1 MIGKSSS
8 TTAAVKPGA
17 LCYNGGNRGENPGA
31 KRNPLGFGRKRQPA
45 ATGAGAKTT
54 RGGVRR
60 TMRKRRV
67 KIRRNVRVFR
77 KLLLLLAGCLL
88 VFLLCV
94 RLGTRRMEAE
104 IRQRD
109 DRQAW
114 DALQQVEHA
123 GEMLIDELLGL
134 SEDIVSQKNLVAF
147 STGEKGKESLVVELL
162 REKMESS
169 TLINNVYLLSPDQN
183 ICVTANGRE
192 NLAGITSMLTE
203 EGQTVLLNPADFTGR
218 FRFLSLAPGKNPDN
232 STLTFVRPVMDESAT
247 RVGMVLF
254 LLDRNTVNIRNGA
267 FMLPSRYDLYWLDGT
282 GVLYNTNEVAA
293 AGALRFSGL
302 RESTA
307 QLVEG
312 EAGRGKLRCYSMKS
326 PRTELAY
333 AILTPDESYAGMA
346 ARVWLPVT
354 VGALLILA
362 AGGWFF
368 FRYVRGQSRTISNAF
383 QVLSEKGIVNMD
395 DAETEGLDKLVVKL
409 VAERE
414 ILSDRLDHFR
424 SIDFDNKLALVLA
437 GGEEPDESFRFL
449 HGLFAV
455 CVISIDNQ
463 SVFRKDKSINASEEK
478 ALIKLVVDN
487 VLSEHYV
494 CYSRF
499 AGKKIACLINFRE
512 RGDKTGLQTILEELE
527 VLRGVCEE
535 ELELIFVAGVSGVS
549 ENRGDIGALYEEAI
563 RAQEY
568 ARVRSLPLVAYDEVE
583 KKIRNPEA
591 AGNYYKRLIEKE
603 QLIIEN
609 CQPWN
614 YRNVAA
620 AVADFEKLLL
630 SNPVNTFDEVQDKCK
645 EAFLAMVNT
654 LRQNRQAEVYDA
666 QSERRDME
674 ELRLCNT
681 SEQLHVFFT
690 LFLKKLDDCVTS
702 SRVEE
707 QDYFIAKV
715 ESILEKNY
723 ADMSLSVGMIAEEL
737 NMPMRLVSS
746 QYKQKTG
753 YGLLDRIHSFRVE
766 KAKAMLLDT
775 QDSVYE
781 IAERCGYEN
790 VNTFIRV
797 FRKYTGKTPG
807 RFRGN

>member
-1 MIGKSSS
+1 
-8 TTAAVKPGA
+8 
-17 LCYNGGNRGENPGA
+17 
-31 KRNPLGFGRKRQPA
+31 
-45 ATGAGAKTT
+45 
-54 RGGVRR
+54 
-60 TMRKRRV
+60 
-67 KIRRNVRVFR
+67 
-77 KLLLLLAGCLL
+77 
-88 VFLLCV
+88 
-94 RLGTRRMEAE
+94 
-104 IRQRD
+104 
-109 DRQAW
+109 
-114 DALQQVEHA
+114 
-123 GEMLIDELLGL
+123 
-134 SEDIVSQKNLVAF
+134 
-147 STGEKGKESLVVELL
+147 
-162 REKMESS
+162 
-169 TLINNVYLLSPDQN
+169 
-183 ICVTANGRE
+183 
-192 NLAGITSMLTE
+192 
-203 EGQTVLLNPADFTGR
+203 
-218 FRFLSLAPGKNPDN
+218 
-232 STLTFVRPVMDESAT
+232 
-247 RVGMVLF
+247 
-254 LLDRNTVNIRNGA
+254 
-267 FMLPSRYDLYWLDGT
+267 
-282 GVLYNTNEVAA
+282 
-293 AGALRFSGL
+293 
-302 RESTA
+302 
-307 QLVEG
+307 
-312 EAGRGKLRCYSMKS
+312 MKS

>member
-1 MIGKSSS
+1 
-8 TTAAVKPGA
+8 
-17 LCYNGGNRGENPGA
+17 
-31 KRNPLGFGRKRQPA
+31 
-45 ATGAGAKTT
+45 
-54 RGGVRR
+54 
-60 TMRKRRV
+60 MRKRRV

-326 PRTELAY
+326 PRTELA
-333 AILTPDESYAGMA
+333 
-346 ARVWLPVT
+346 
-354 VGALLILA
+354 
-362 AGGWFF
+362 
-368 FRYVRGQSRTISNAF
+368 
-383 QVLSEKGIVNMD
+383 
-395 DAETEGLDKLVVKL
+395 
-409 VAERE
+409 
-414 ILSDRLDHFR
+414 
-424 SIDFDNKLALVLA
+424 
-437 GGEEPDESFRFL
+437 
-449 HGLFAV
+449 
-455 CVISIDNQ
+455 
-463 SVFRKDKSINASEEK
+463 
-478 ALIKLVVDN
+478 
-487 VLSEHYV
+487 
-494 CYSRF
+494 
-499 AGKKIACLINFRE
+499 
-512 RGDKTGLQTILEELE
+512 
-527 VLRGVCEE
+527 
-535 ELELIFVAGVSGVS
+535 
-549 ENRGDIGALYEEAI
+549 
-563 RAQEY
+563 
-568 ARVRSLPLVAYDEVE
+568 
-583 KKIRNPEA
+583 
-591 AGNYYKRLIEKE
+591 
-603 QLIIEN
+603 
-609 CQPWN
+609 
-614 YRNVAA
+614 
-620 AVADFEKLLL
+620 
-630 SNPVNTFDEVQDKCK
+630 
-645 EAFLAMVNT
+645 
-654 LRQNRQAEVYDA
+654 
-666 QSERRDME
+666 
-674 ELRLCNT
+674 
-681 SEQLHVFFT
+681 
-690 LFLKKLDDCVTS
+690 
-702 SRVEE
+702 
-707 QDYFIAKV
+707 
-715 ESILEKNY
+715 
-723 ADMSLSVGMIAEEL
+723 
-737 NMPMRLVSS
+737 
-746 QYKQKTG
+746 
-753 YGLLDRIHSFRVE
+753 
-766 KAKAMLLDT
+766 
-775 QDSVYE
+775 
-781 IAERCGYEN
+781 
-790 VNTFIRV
+790 
-797 FRKYTGKTPG
+797 
-807 RFRGN
+807 

>member
-1 MIGKSSS
+1 
-8 TTAAVKPGA
+8 
-17 LCYNGGNRGENPGA
+17 
-31 KRNPLGFGRKRQPA
+31 
-45 ATGAGAKTT
+45 
-54 RGGVRR
+54 
-60 TMRKRRV
+60 MRKRRV

-487 VLSEHYV
+487 VLSEH
-494 CYSRF
+494 
-499 AGKKIACLINFRE
+499 
-512 RGDKTGLQTILEELE
+512 
-527 VLRGVCEE
+527 
-535 ELELIFVAGVSGVS
+535 
-549 ENRGDIGALYEEAI
+549 
-563 RAQEY
+563 
-568 ARVRSLPLVAYDEVE
+568 
-583 KKIRNPEA
+583 
-591 AGNYYKRLIEKE
+591 
-603 QLIIEN
+603 
-609 CQPWN
+609 
-614 YRNVAA
+614 
-620 AVADFEKLLL
+620 
-630 SNPVNTFDEVQDKCK
+630 
-645 EAFLAMVNT
+645 
-654 LRQNRQAEVYDA
+654 
-666 QSERRDME
+666 
-674 ELRLCNT
+674 
-681 SEQLHVFFT
+681 
-690 LFLKKLDDCVTS
+690 
-702 SRVEE
+702 
-707 QDYFIAKV
+707 
-715 ESILEKNY
+715 
-723 ADMSLSVGMIAEEL
+723 
-737 NMPMRLVSS
+737 
-746 QYKQKTG
+746 
-753 YGLLDRIHSFRVE
+753 
-766 KAKAMLLDT
+766 
-775 QDSVYE
+775 
-781 IAERCGYEN
+781 
-790 VNTFIRV
+790 
-797 FRKYTGKTPG
+797 
-807 RFRGN
+807 

>member
-1 MIGKSSS
+1 
-8 TTAAVKPGA
+8 
-17 LCYNGGNRGENPGA
+17 
-31 KRNPLGFGRKRQPA
+31 
-45 ATGAGAKTT
+45 
-54 RGGVRR
+54 
-60 TMRKRRV
+60 MRKRRV

-94 RLGTRRMEAE
+94 RLGTRRMETE

-114 DALQQVEHA
+114 DALQQVENA

-333 AILTPDESYAGMA
+333 AILTPDESYVGMA

-362 AGGWFF
+362 AVIFAGFARSSDSDVKAGMLLMALFAVNLSF
-368 FRYVRGQSRTISNAF
+368 CRMAGQSRR
-383 QVLSEKGIVNMD
+383 EPGGI
-395 DAETEGLDKLVVKL
+395 ASALVVKL

-499 AGKKIACLINFRE
+499 AGKKIACLITFRA

>member
-1 MIGKSSS
+1 
-8 TTAAVKPGA
+8 
-17 LCYNGGNRGENPGA
+17 
-31 KRNPLGFGRKRQPA
+31 
-45 ATGAGAKTT
+45 
-54 RGGVRR
+54 
-60 TMRKRRV
+60 MRKRRV

-333 AILTPDESYAGMA
+333 AILTPDESYVGTA

-395 DAETEGLDKLVVKL
+395 DTETEGLDKLVVKL

-424 SIDFDNKLALVLA
+424 SIDFDNKLARVLA